1 MVGKIVNDQVQ
12 NVTDDEIDVY
22 VDSAGQKIVGV
33 PQSGK
38 YKLEIIARAAG
49 TMDYSVA
56 EFASD
61 GSGLIGKTDYR
72 AVTLN
77 QADHFYGITES
88 MFYNGEEH
96 NSYRLLK
103 ENTEIELAEYQDT
116 LTSYLINASA
126 EGHGTVEGSKA
137 AIRGDF
143 AKLTAKPDS
152 GYRFVGWY
160 DKDGN
165 CVSKELEF

>member
-1 MVGKIVNDQVQ
+1 M
-12 NVTDDEIDVY
+12 
-22 VDSAGQKIVGV
+22 
-33 PQSGK
+33 
-38 YKLEIIARAAG
+38 
-49 TMDYSVA
+49 
-56 EFASD
+56 
-61 GSGLIGKTDYR
+61 
-72 AVTLN
+72 
-77 QADHFYGITES
+77 
-88 MFYNGEEH
+88 
-96 NSYRLLK
+96 
-103 ENTEIELAEYQDT
+103 AEYQDT

-165 CVSKELEF
+165 CVSKELEFRFRVLEEQNFTAKFTVRGASDSGSDSSDDSDDTSYIPKRGVTGSG